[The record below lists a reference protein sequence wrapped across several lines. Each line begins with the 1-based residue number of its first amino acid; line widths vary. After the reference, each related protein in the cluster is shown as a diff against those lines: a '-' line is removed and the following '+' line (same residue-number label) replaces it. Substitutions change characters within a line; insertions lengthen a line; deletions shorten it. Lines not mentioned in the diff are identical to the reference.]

1 MTSLSDSLYTLD
13 LSLYDY
19 ITLNE
24 HRRIED
30 SNHIAIDNDF
40 DNETKAIRG

>member
-1 MTSLSDSLYTLD
+1 MTSLNDSLYTLD

-24 HRRIED
+24 YHKIED
-30 SNHIAIDNDF
+30 SNRIAIDNDF
-40 DNETKAIRG
+40 NDETKAIKG